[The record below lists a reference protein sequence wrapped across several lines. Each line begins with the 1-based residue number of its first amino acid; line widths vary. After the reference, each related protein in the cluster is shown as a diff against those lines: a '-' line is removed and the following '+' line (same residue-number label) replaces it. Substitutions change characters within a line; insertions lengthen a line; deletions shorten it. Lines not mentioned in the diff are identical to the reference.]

1 MKGGNYVR
9 KFTFGLIV
17 VTLFIL
23 MGTFFNDTVYA
34 KENTNEEV
42 AIHVSIND
50 DGSAHFTHYFLLE
63 VYDGTEYYMEF
74 TNIDFSMIEDVKVS
88 EDGQQFELIDNWD
101 LQASL
106 EEKAFKAGMIPTNE
120 GLELSWGLGEYGR
133 HEFVVEYVITNF
145 IKQVD
150 DAQMIYWEF
159 VKQNSEPMPEKMTIE
174 IEANEPFTRDNI
186 QVWDADYPGKNEL
199 IDGKI
204 VVESDEPFTP
214 DNYVLLIA
222 RINDGMFSP
231 YDVFE
236 GEFLD
241 YLTEF
246 QVITSDRKNTAQSFK
261 STEDISDETDDTE
274 VEASEDSDEQDNNT
288 ATEHDTASEPDR
300 NKWDDDEVEKD
311 FGYLLS
317 ELLKS
322 IIDFFKS
329 LFN

>member
-1 MKGGNYVR
+1 MKGGNYMR

-17 VTLFIL
+17 VTLFVLI
-23 MGTFFNDTVYA
+23 GTLFNDAVYA
-34 KENTNEEV
+34 EKNRNEEEM
-42 AIHVSIND
+42 IRVSIDD
-50 DGSAHFTHYFLLE
+50 DGSAHFTHSFLVE
-63 VYDGTEYYMEF
+63 VYDGTEYYMRF
-74 TNIDFSMIEDVKVS
+74 TNIDLSMIEDVKVS
-88 EDGQQFELIDNWD
+88 EDGREFELIDNWD

-106 EEKAFKAGMIPTNE
+106 EEKAFKAGMMRTDE

-159 VKQNSEPMPEKMTIE
+159 AKQYADPMPEKITIE
-174 IEANEPFTRDNI
+174 IEANGSFTRDNI
-186 QVWDADYPGKNEL
+186 QIWDADYPGKNEL

-204 VVESDEPFTP
+204 VVESDEPFNS
-214 DNYVLLIA
+214 DNYILLIA

-246 QVITSDRKNTAQSFK
+246 QAITSERKNTAQSFK
-261 STEDISDETDDTE
+261 STEDITDETDDTE
-274 VEASEDSDEQDNNT
+274 AEASEFSAEQDNDK
-288 ATEHDTASEPDR
+288 ATERDTASEPDR
-300 NKWDDDEVEKD
+300 NKWDDDEVEKN
-311 FGYLLS
+311 FGYMLT